1 MSLCPPGTCVSA
13 VHRPAPPLACGTPAK
28 EKDNLDSVPGSKFVI
43 LIAYKGQ
50 EGTIFDRYIL
60 TFFFIL
66 SEDWNDAKAAAAEYA
81 AEPEVPG
88 VGVDPC
94 GVYTSSGD

>member
-1 MSLCPPGTCVSA
+1 M
-13 VHRPAPPLACGTPAK
+13 RNAK
-28 EKDNLDSVPGSKFVI
+28 HHIVP
-43 LIAYKGQ
+43 
-50 EGTIFDRYIL
+50 

-94 GVYTSSGD
+94 GVYTSSGDWRD